1 MQHAPERHN
10 HHHKVGMDDDDDDDC
25 LMIEHALDRLDHNH
39 DSWLNSVLTTNYLM
53 INILFK
59 ITTMINFLDD
69 DDDFKEDD
77 DISSCR
83 IMQHKDRLCVHR

>member
-1 MQHAPERHN
+1 MQHAPERHDY
-10 HHHKVGMDDDDDDDC
+10 HHKVGMDDDDDDDDDC
-25 LMIEHALDRLDHNH
+25 LMMDRLDHNH

-69 DDDFKEDD
+69 DDDFKEDND

-83 IMQHKDRLCVHR
+83 IMQH

>member
-10 HHHKVGMDDDDDDDC
+10 HHHKVGMDDDDDC
-25 LMIEHALDRLDHNH
+25 LMMEHALDRLDHNH

-53 INILFK
+53 INILFM

-69 DDDFKEDD
+69 DFKEDE
-77 DISSCR
+77 
-83 IMQHKDRLCVHR
+83 H